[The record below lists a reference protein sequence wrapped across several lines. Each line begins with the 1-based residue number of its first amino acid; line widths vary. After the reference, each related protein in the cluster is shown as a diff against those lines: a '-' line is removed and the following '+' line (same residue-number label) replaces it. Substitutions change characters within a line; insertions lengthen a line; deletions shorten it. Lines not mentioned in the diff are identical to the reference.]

1 MGSLL
6 LSSGFWCTQGFVC
19 ALQESVSL
27 VLWNLCNQIPFSSK
41 VKFSGVSQS
50 LCQIPVWEPVVGPR
64 TFLTVQ
70 EFLWYNCSAVCGS
83 SAQQLCG
90 RVNSNLLQEGLCHR
104 LCDPE
109 NCTQS
114 PCPCSRPLLTYTS
127 AGDSNTGLAQSLW
140 GLWGLWVLMC
150 TRFGLSPP
158 SVSGGYGI

>member
-1 MGSLL
+1 MVEVVKIMVTYFKRSHAHTDALSAPDPAAGHHGPTPLPEIPGHSQASLGQSLVESLL
-6 LSSGFWCTQGFVC
+6 LSPGSWCTQGFVC

-83 SAQQLCG
+83 SA
-90 RVNSNLLQEGLCHR
+90 
-104 LCDPE
+104 
-109 NCTQS
+109 
-114 PCPCSRPLLTYTS
+114 
-127 AGDSNTGLAQSLW
+127 
-140 GLWGLWVLMC
+140 
-150 TRFGLSPP
+150 
-158 SVSGGYGI
+158 